1 MTKIHFRV
9 DFSTVT
15 IFQQNTIGLEPF
27 GASNGRERG
36 NEKGI
41 QRERMKRERE
51 SLDAAT
57 VPPNGKTVHLCLS
70 VFWVISFSLRPKT
83 MIYVGRDYLFRPDI
97 FCNIS

>member
-9 DFSTVT
+9 DLSTVT

-27 GASNGRERG
+27 GASDVCDRG
-36 NEKGI
+36 NEIGI

-51 SLDAAT
+51 NLDAAT

-70 VFWVISFSLRPKT
+70 VYLVISFSLRPKP
-83 MIYVGRDYLFRPDI
+83 MIYVSRDYLFRPDI
-97 FCNIS
+97 FRNAS

>member
-27 GASNGRERG
+27 GGSNVRERG

-41 QRERMKRERE
+41 QRERTKRERDN
-51 SLDAAT
+51 LNAAT
-57 VPPNGKTVHLCLS
+57 VPPNGKIVNLCLS
-70 VFWVISFSLRPKT
+70 VFFVISFSLRPKT
-83 MIYVGRDYLFRPDI
+83 IIYVGRDHRFRPDV